1 VGEVIFQDPVIVRIV
16 EPDPTGLGDVLIG
29 ALGLSGA
36 LFLASAVAAVA
47 FGAALYWF
55 RSRQRE

>member
-1 VGEVIFQDPVIVRIV
+1 MILQEPIIVKIV
-16 EPDPTGLGDVLIG
+16 EPGLSGLGDILIG
-29 ALGLSGA
+29 ALGLSGV